1 MSEEEIMQK
10 VAWMFVENHR
20 LKLQNETMRK
30 QLEETVLVL
39 RELQSEVQ
47 RMQTLINH

>member
-20 LKLQNETMRK
+20 SKLQNETMRK